1 MKIETWN
8 TDHAVTAELGHR
20 LARHRLSMGVT
31 QAALALEAGISKRT
45 LERIEAGQSVQ
56 FVSLVR
62 LLRALRLM
70 DNLEALAPAEG
81 PEPMD
86 LLRTQGRRRQRASS
100 ARRKATPKA
109 EDGNG

>member
-8 TDHAVTAELGHR
+8 TDHAVAAELGRR
-20 LARHRLSMGVT
+20 LARCRLSMGVT
-31 QAALALEAGISKRT
+31 QAALAFEAGISKRT

-81 PEPMD
+81 PGPME
-86 LLRTQGRRRQRASS
+86 LLRMQGRRRQRASS

-109 EDGNG
+109 KDGDG